1 MGHHVDMKALFSLIS
16 SISLA
21 ASLAGTAIPAHADQD
36 DNGRDRGFDNS
47 RDRDH
52 DRDHHHGHRSPPVVV
67 ISLDGAKPDF
77 IQQFIDEGV
86 LPRDGALA
94 RLSRHGAV
102 AQQNITAS
110 PSLTAVSHIEIATGS
125 TAVHNDI
132 PSNTYQAI
140 VGPVTSSL
148 SGFAA
153 PIGGYRESPLGPSP
167 RPTALPLW
175 VQLRQQGRKV
185 VTATWPGGDGAD
197 ISINGTVVQ
206 PAQPIRITDYTV
218 PFGAFGGIG
227 AQGFSLT
234 SADFAADPAVATA
247 LQAAGRFS
255 FSPVLATS
263 APIETFSCA
272 SAPTATCTN
281 AATQD
286 IKYAIRVAALDTTN
300 DSRVNYDTLVFFD
313 ATRGITAG
321 PFKPPATGPA
331 YAKFGGENAPF
342 FFDGSG
348 AKVGAAYFVS
358 QLAPDLSVVRFAR
371 YGANFIPR
379 NAPVLTDVDDI
390 NNTIGFWRPQAD
402 FRIPE
407 RLSPGFTN
415 FPDIEIEAMFEDMV
429 KTFVRYQADIGERA
443 ILNNPDADLVMVY
456 IEQPDGSEHQFLL
469 TDPRQG
475 TNPKDPNSIGAN
487 QDAAKVARYKSY
499 IRFAYQTADKAVKR
513 IADAA
518 GPDSN
523 VIVVSDHGFAP
534 FHTSVSMA
542 NILKNAGIDT
552 TKVAIRTSGPAANI
566 YVNLQ
571 QREQGGTVDPAT
583 YKSLVT
589 QITEAVRNA
598 VDPNPK
604 FNASLEDGRLFTV
617 VETRPLQREAGL
629 GQCTSKTIGQDFG
642 DVFALMAPGY
652 NFDGI
657 QSPGVA
663 RLGDAPFNA
672 ATTTLSMPNFYG
684 AHGHDPKLPVMSATF
699 IAAGPQI
706 RNNTTIRRMHN
717 LDVAPTIM
725 QILGVRPHQVDG
737 EVLREILR

>member
-1 MGHHVDMKALFSLIS
+1 MDMKTFLSLMT

-21 ASLAGTAIPAHADQD
+21 VSLAGTAAPARADQD
-36 DNGRDRGFDNS
+36 GNGRD
-47 RDRDH
+47 H
-52 DRDHHHGHRSPPVVV
+52 DQGRHHGHRSPPVVL

-86 LPRDGALA
+86 LPRDGGLA

-102 AQQNITAS
+102 ASQNITAS

-132 PSNTYQAI
+132 PSNTFQAI
-140 VGPVTSSL
+140 VGPITSSL

-153 PIGGYRESPLGPSP
+153 PIGGYRESPLGPST

-175 VQLRQQGRKV
+175 VQLRQQGKKV
-185 VTATWPGGDGAD
+185 VTATWPGADGAD

-218 PFGAFGGIG
+218 PFGAFGGLG

-234 SADFAADPAVATA
+234 QSSFALDPAVAAA

-255 FSPVLATS
+255 FSPVLATPT
-263 APIETFSCA
+263 PIETFSCA
-272 SAPTATCTN
+272 SVPTATCTS

-286 IKYAIRVAALDTTN
+286 LKYAIRVAALDTTN
-300 DSRVNYDTLVFFD
+300 DNKVNYDTLVFFD
-313 ATRGITAG
+313 TTRGITAG
-321 PFKPPATGPA
+321 PFPPPSTGPA
-331 YAKFGGENAPF
+331 YVKFGGENAPF

-348 AKVGAAYFVS
+348 ARVGAAYFVS

-379 NAPVLTDVDDI
+379 NAPVLADVDDI
-390 NNTIGFWRPQAD
+390 NNSIGFWRPQAD

-407 RLSPGFTN
+407 RLSPGFTD
-415 FPDIEIEAMFEDMV
+415 FPDIEIEAMYEDMV
-429 KTFVRYQADIGERA
+429 KTFVRYQTDIGERA
-443 ILNNPDADLVMVY
+443 IKNHPDADLVMVY

-475 TNPKDPNSIGAN
+475 TNPKDPSSIGAG

-499 IRFAYQTADKAVKR
+499 VRFAYQTADKAVKR

-534 FHTSVSMA
+534 FHTSVSMT

-583 YKSLVT
+583 YNALVT
-589 QITEAVRNA
+589 QITEAVKNA

-604 FNASLEDGRLFTV
+604 FNGSLEAGRLFTV
-617 VETRPLQREAGL
+617 VETRPLQCEAGI

-663 RLGDAPFNA
+663 RLGDAPFSA

-706 RNNTTIRRMHN
+706 RNNTTIRCMRN
-717 LDVAPTIM
+717 LDVAPTVM